1 MSAKL
6 KTSFVHGPKIS
17 LFYHELLVVVL
28 EASPG
33 VLLVGEALDGDHGP
47 PVAKVARSLP
57 FLGLRQGGGCGGTI
71 QGKEGIKFCS
81 VA

>member
-33 VLLVGEALDGDHGP
+33 ILLVGEALDGDHGP
-47 PVAKVARSLP
+47 PVPKVARWHNLINPSLHWIVP
-57 FLGLRQGGGCGGTI
+57 GWRRRGHL
-71 QGKEGIKFCS
+71 S
-81 VA
+81 H